1 MGSVE
6 RLDEGAVQVLRI
18 NRPERRN
25 ALDPETFA
33 ELRAHADALR
43 SAPGVRGVI
52 ITGEGSGGVF
62 VSGGDLKVLK
72 DVRTAR
78 GAREMARK
86 AHATLD
92 ALRELG
98 VPLVAA
104 VAGDALGGGCELAA
118 ACDYRVAEAQVRFH
132 WVQARFGVTT
142 GWGGAANLLELVA
155 RGTAMRWLLTAD
167 PVGADEAHAAGF
179 VDAVVKPGE
188 ALDHARDFVNR
199 VARQPKAGSRR
210 MLFLLR
216 ETARLDARRAR
227 ALELDHF
234 GRSWATD
241 DHHDAVARFLRKG

>member
-1 MGSVE
+1 MGNVE
-6 RLDEGAVQVLRI
+6 RLDEGAAQVLRI
-18 NRPERRN
+18 NRPDRKN

-43 SAPGVRGVI
+43 SVPGVRGVI
-52 ITGEGSGGVF
+52 ITGEAAGGVF
-62 VSGGDLKVLK
+62 VSGGDLKALK

-132 WVQARFGVTT
+132 WVQARYGVTT
-142 GWGGAANLLELVA
+142 GWGGAANLLELVP
-155 RGTAMRWLLTAD
+155 RGTAMRWLLTTD

-179 VDAVVKPGE
+179 VDAVVKQGE
-188 ALDHARDFVNR
+188 ALDHARDFVQR
-199 VARQPKAGSRR
+199 VARQPKAGLRR
-210 MLFLLR
+210 MVFLLR

-227 ALELDHF
+227 VLELDHF
-234 GRSWATD
+234 GRSWATT

>member
-1 MGSVE
+1 VASVE
-6 RLDEGAVQVLRI
+6 RLDEGAVQVLRV

-52 ITGEGSGGVF
+52 LTGEASGGVF

-118 ACDYRVAEAQVRFH
+118 ACDYRVAEQQVRFH

-142 GWGGAANLLELVA
+142 GWGGAANLLEMVP
-155 RGTAMRWLLTAD
+155 RGTAVRWLLTAD

-179 VDAVVKPGE
+179 VDAVVKQGE
-188 ALDHARDFVNR
+188 ALDHAREFIGR

-227 ALELDHF
+227 VLELDHF